1 MPDDR
6 FETPTGVL
14 TLRRPGQDER
24 SPLQA
29 WDAADSYALAHLVAG
44 SDDEPADADGAG
56 GVAAPAQDGDWL
68 RCLVVNDAFGAVALA
83 LARAGESAR
92 PGAAG
97 GRRIWSWSDSAVAH
111 DALAANAAANDI
123 DAVAVVPVTELGGT
137 EAALGVDLV
146 VVKVP
151 KSLAL
156 LEHQLCEL
164 SAVVGSGTTVVGAGM
179 TRHIHTSTIEL
190 FERIL
195 GPSRTTLARRKA
207 RLILTD
213 VATDLEPTASP
224 YPSPFVV
231 DADTVADGT
240 GEGLTVWNLAGV
252 FSQRRLDIGT
262 RFLLESLPPLEGP
275 LQVVDLGCGNGVVG
289 AVVARRNPQVTVAFV
304 DESAAAIAS
313 AQLTWNAAVGDA
325 AHPPA
330 AFVRADAG
338 VGSVDGIDD
347 GSVDV
352 VVLNPPFHDQQAVA
366 VAAGRSLIAAAH
378 RMLAP
383 GGRLIVVA
391 NRHLGHHVT
400 MRRLFGSSDVI
411 ASNAKFVVMGA
422 TRR

>member
-1 MPDDR
+1 MPADR
-6 FETPTGVL
+6 FETPTGGL

-29 WDAADSYALAHLVAG
+29 WDAADSYALDHLAVG
-44 SDDEPADADGAG
+44 SDD
-56 GVAAPAQDGDWL
+56 GVAVSAQVGAWQ
-68 RCLVVNDAFGAVALA
+68 RCLVVNDAFGAVALG
-83 LARAGESAR
+83 LAQAGET
-92 PGAAG
+92 PDLGAAG
-97 GRRIWSWSDSAVAH
+97 DRWIWSWSDSAVAH
-111 DALAANAAANDI
+111 DALAANAAANGLGV
-123 DAVAVVPVTELGGT
+123 AAAAAAVVPVTGLADT
-137 EAALGVDLV
+137 EAALGVDLMI
-146 VVKVP
+146 VKIP

-164 SAVVGSGTTVVGAGM
+164 SAVVDSRTTVVGAGM
-179 TRHIHTSTIEL
+179 TRHIHNSTIEL

-213 VATDLEPTASP
+213 VAADLSPTASP
-224 YPSPFVV
+224 YPSSFTV
-231 DADTVADGT
+231 DAETVADGT
-240 GEGLTVWNLAGV
+240 GEGLTVWNHAGV
-252 FSQRRLDIGT
+252 FSQRRLDVGT
-262 RFLLESLPPLEGP
+262 RFLLESLPALDGP
-275 LQVVDLGCGNGVVG
+275 AHVVDLGCGNGVVG
-289 AVVARRNPQVTVAFV
+289 AVVARRNPEAGLTFV

-313 AQLTWNAAVGDA
+313 AELTWADVVGGAAR
-325 AHPPA
+325 PPA
-330 AFVRADAG
+330 RFVRADAG
-338 VGSVDGIDD
+338 AGLADGIEDA
-347 GSVDV
+347 SVDV

-422 TRR
+422 TRG

>member
-1 MPDDR
+1 MPDHR
-6 FETPTGVL
+6 FETPTGAL
-14 TLRRPGQDER
+14 ALRRPGQGER

-29 WDAADSYALAHLVAG
+29 WDAADSYLLDHLAAG
-44 SDDEPADADGAG
+44 SDVGVADGAG
-56 GVAAPAQDGDWL
+56 VDEAASSQVGAWS
-68 RCLVVNDAFGAVALA
+68 RCLVVNDAFGALALA
-83 LARAGESAR
+83 LAGETAG

-97 GRRIWSWSDSAVAH
+97 DRRIWSWSDSAVAH
-111 DALAANAAANDI
+111 DALAANAAANGI
-123 DAVAVVPVTELGGT
+123 DAAAVVPRTELAGT
-137 EAALGVDLV
+137 EAGLGVDLV
-146 VVKVP
+146 VVKIP

-164 SAVVGSGTTVVGAGM
+164 SAVVDARTTVIGAGM
-179 TRHIHTSTIEL
+179 TRHIHNSTIEL

-213 VATDLEPTASP
+213 VAADLQPTASP
-224 YPSPFVV
+224 YPSSFVV
-231 DADTVADGT
+231 DADAVADGT
-240 GEGLTVWNLAGV
+240 GEGLTVWNHAGV

-275 LQVVDLGCGNGVVG
+275 MQVVDLGCGNGVVG
-289 AVVARRNPQVTVAFV
+289 AVVARRNPRASVAFV

-313 AQLTWNAAVGDA
+313 AQLTWDAAVGDA
-325 AHPPA
+325 AQPPA
-330 AFVRADAG
+330 RFARADAG
-338 VGSVDGIDD
+338 AGPIDGIDD

-400 MRRLFGSSDVI
+400 IRRVFGSNDVI

>member
-1 MPDDR
+1 MTDDR
-6 FETPTGVL
+6 FATPTGAL
-14 TLRRPGQDER
+14 TLRRPGQDGR

-29 WDAADSYALAHLVAG
+29 WDAADSYALDHLAAN
-44 SDDEPADADGAG
+44 SDDDGLVGAAG
-56 GVAAPAQDGDWL
+56 FAARL

-83 LARAGESAR
+83 LARVGDSAGAR
-92 PGAAG
+92 AAG
-97 GRRIWSWSDSAVAH
+97 DRRIWSWSDSAVAH

-123 DAVAVVPVTELGGT
+123 DAAAVVPLTEVAGT
-137 EAALGVDLV
+137 DASTGVDLV
-146 VVKVP
+146 VVKIP

-164 SAVVGSGTTVVGAGM
+164 SAVVDPGTTVVGAGM
-179 TRHIHTSTIEL
+179 TRHIHSSTIEL

-213 VATDLEPTASP
+213 VSADLAQTASP
-224 YPSPFVV
+224 YPSSFDV

-240 GEGLTVWNLAGV
+240 GESLTVWNHAGV
-252 FSQRRLDIGT
+252 FSQRRLDVGT

-289 AVVARRNPQVTVAFV
+289 AVVARRNHEATVAFV

-313 AQLTWNAAVGDA
+313 AQLTWDAAVGDA
-325 AHPPA
+325 AHPHA
-330 AFVRADAG
+330 RFVRADAG
-338 VGSVDGIDD
+338 PGPVDGVDD

-411 ASNAKFVVMGA
+411 ASNPKFVVMGA